1 MPHNLWA
8 VLLYLYLFQFT
19 GLCWNMYLFH
29 SAIFAQMTNW
39 LVVES
44 VTSRFLILLW
54 WTSAFSTAFV
64 KIKIYQRCRM
74 NFRYSLQ
81 LAFCSFPW
89 QMELFFS
96 FIGWMDWSAFT
107 SWNSMVWTL
116 YWLYYLLL
124 MLMICRLDGVRLE
137 NGKIN
142 VVNRKNGNKLKFN
155 QKKW

>member
-1 MPHNLWA
+1 MLKRVSLPQHCLCSVNWQI
-8 VLLYLYLFQFT
+8 LL
-19 GLCWNMYLFH
+19 
-29 SAIFAQMTNW
+29 A
-39 LVVES
+39 VES
-44 VTSRFLILLW
+44 VTSRFLVLLR
-54 WTSAFSTAFV
+54 WTSAFSTAFI
-64 KIKIYQRCRM
+64 KIKRYQKCRI
-74 NFRYSLQ
+74 NFKYILQ

-96 FIGWMDWSAFT
+96 FIGWMDRSAIT
-107 SWNSMVWTL
+107 SWNFFLVIWTL